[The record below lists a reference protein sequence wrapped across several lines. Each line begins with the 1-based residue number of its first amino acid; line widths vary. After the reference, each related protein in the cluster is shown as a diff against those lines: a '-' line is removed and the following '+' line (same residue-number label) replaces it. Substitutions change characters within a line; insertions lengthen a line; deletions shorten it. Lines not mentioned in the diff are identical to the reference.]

1 MTGRW
6 QQLERDL
13 DERDE
18 QGRWPHRVL
27 GERGHC
33 SKARLIVRHRRSGV
47 ESSTFCCSIN
57 SVLIS
62 AQVNLVAEITS
73 APMPPPSFDSARG
86 STTAVTVAAAFVA
99 LAVIL
104 MALAGLGS
112 RWGWWYFTT
121 GFELLK
127 WAAYAAIAAAMVTVA
142 AALLVRGAHRSRS
155 FIIAAVAVATAFGI
169 VSVPWRMLR
178 AARALP
184 PIHDI
189 TTDTNDPPAFVALH
203 DRRPG
208 AINPVEYGGPAVA
221 AQQHA
226 GYPDIA
232 SVILNVSATQALE
245 RAATVAHQLGWTI
258 VVLDTVAGRMESSD
272 RTPWFGFT
280 DDQVVRVRPTPAG
293 SRVDIRSLSRV
304 GGSDVG
310 TNARRIRAFLAAIE
324 GR

>member
-1 MTGRW
+1 MAEFTQSPALDSGRASTRVVTG
-6 QQLERDL
+6 
-13 DERDE
+13 
-18 QGRWPHRVL
+18 G
-27 GERGHC
+27 
-33 SKARLIVRHRRSGV
+33 
-47 ESSTFCCSIN
+47 
-57 SVLIS
+57 
-62 AQVNLVAEITS
+62 
-73 APMPPPSFDSARG
+73 
-86 STTAVTVAAAFVA
+86 AVFVA

-121 GFELLK
+121 GFALLK
-127 WAAYAAIAAAMVTVA
+127 WAAYAAITAAVVTVV
-142 AALLVRGAHRSRS
+142 AALLVRGARRNRSI
-155 FIIAAVAVATAFGI
+155 IIAAVAVAVAFGV

-184 PIHDI
+184 SIHDI

-221 AQQHA
+221 AKQHA
-226 GYPDIA
+226 GYPGIVP
-232 SVILNVSATQALE
+232 VILNISPTQALE

-258 VVLDTVAGRMESSD
+258 VALDTVAGRMESSD
-272 RTPWFGFT
+272 RTTWFGFT
-280 DDQVVRVRPTPAG
+280 DDQVVRVRPAPGG

-310 TNARRIRAFLAAIE
+310 ENARRIRAFLAAIK
-324 GR
+324 GRS

>member
-1 MTGRW
+1 MLTYT
-6 QQLERDL
+6 LERFVTDFASASVSNPAQ
-13 DERDE
+13 ER
-18 QGRWPHRVL
+18 
-27 GERGHC
+27 
-33 SKARLIVRHRRSGV
+33 
-47 ESSTFCCSIN
+47 
-57 SVLIS
+57 
-62 AQVNLVAEITS
+62 
-73 APMPPPSFDSARG
+73 
-86 STTAVTVAAAFVA
+86 TTAVTVGAVLVA

-121 GFELLK
+121 GFALLK
-127 WAAYAAIAAAMVTVA
+127 WAAYAAIAAAIVTVV
-142 AALLVRGAHRSRS
+142 AALVVRGAHRKRS
-155 FIIAAVAVATAFGI
+155 LVVAAVASMIALGV

-178 AARALP
+178 AASSLP

-208 AINPVEYGGPAVA
+208 AINSVEYGGPQVA
-221 AQQHA
+221 AKQHA

-232 SVILNVSATQALE
+232 PAMLSTSTAQALD
-245 RAATVAHQLGWTI
+245 RAVAVAHQLGWT
-258 VVLDTVAGRMESSD
+258 VVAVDTATGRMESSD

-280 DDQVVRVRPTPAG
+280 DDQVVRVRPTPSG

-310 TNARRIRAFLAAIE
+310 ANARRIRRFLTAINNVHMRPDTSKP
-324 GR
+324 GPS

>member
-1 MTGRW
+1 MVG
-6 QQLERDL
+6 
-13 DERDE
+13 
-18 QGRWPHRVL
+18 
-27 GERGHC
+27 
-33 SKARLIVRHRRSGV
+33 
-47 ESSTFCCSIN
+47 
-57 SVLIS
+57 
-62 AQVNLVAEITS
+62 
-73 APMPPPSFDSARG
+73 
-86 STTAVTVAAAFVA
+86 AVIVA

-104 MALAGLGS
+104 MALGGLGS

-121 GFELLK
+121 GFALLK
-127 WAAYAAIAAAMVTVA
+127 WAAYAAIAAAILTVA
-142 AALLVRGAHRSRS
+142 AALLVRGARRNRSLAV
-155 FIIAAVAVATAFGI
+155 AAVSGAVAFGI

-208 AINPVEYGGPAVA
+208 AVNSVEYGGPQVA
-221 AQQHA
+221 AKQQA

-232 SVILNVSATQALE
+232 PAILHIPSDRALDSVVA
-245 RAATVAHQLGWTI
+245 VAHRLGWT
-258 VVLDTVAGRMESSD
+258 VVAVDTSAGRMESSD

-280 DDQVVRVRPTPAG
+280 DDQVVRVRPVPNG

-310 TNARRIRAFLAAIE
+310 TNARRIRAFLAAIKRPE
-324 GR
+324 